1 MANELDNTSQAA
13 EIPEQWRPRFIS
25 RFYDEG
31 KVFPRVMN
39 VTEDFK
45 GKGDIAHLTV
55 EGFDLTVNNV
65 QSDGTLT
72 VQTQTLS
79 DPTITVDKWKD
90 VTNEWIGKTREQAYG
105 IWEKQFPTSAGNA
118 VRQQMEADLL
128 GLYASGTLTAQGD
141 GTSYAGEDELLGA
154 LNQFL
159 DGKLPLMENPDDFT
173 VILDTKNWTSIK
185 KLGLLDYD
193 KTGASGDGGAATQK
207 IGKLWNVPVIFTT
220 QCTSTGGIRKGLFMH
235 KTALAAAVQ
244 RNVSPRF
251 ADRLAGGKDS
261 YIGTVTAL
269 YGVAAIVAGRYGVIN
284 TKA

>member
-1 MANELDNTSQAA
+1 MALELDNTTQAA

-31 KVFPRVMN
+31 KVFPRVLN

-45 GKGDIAHLTV
+45 GKGDIAHITV

-65 QSDGTLT
+65 GSDGSLT
-72 VQTQTLS
+72 VQQQTLS
-79 DPTITVDKWKD
+79 DPTVTVDKWKD
-90 VTNEWIGKTREQAYG
+90 VTNEWIGKTREQAFG
-105 IWEKQFPTSAGNA
+105 IWEDQFPISAGNA

-128 GLYASGTLTAQGD
+128 GLYASGSLTAQGD
-141 GTSYAGEDELLGA
+141 GTEYAGEDQLLGA
-154 LNQFL
+154 LNIML
-159 DGKLPLMENPDDFT
+159 DNKLPLMEKPDEFT
-173 VILDTKNWTSIK
+173 IVLDTKNWAPIK
-185 KLGLLDYD
+185 KLGLLDYE
-193 KTGASGDGGAATQK
+193 KTGSAGDGGAATQK
-207 IGKLWNVPVIFTT
+207 VGKLWNVPVIFST
-220 QCTSTGGIRKGLFMH
+220 QCTSTGGVRKGIFMH

-244 RNVSPRF
+244 RNVAPRF

-269 YGVAAIVAGRYGVIN
+269 YGVGAIVASRFGVIN